1 MKVHDGSRRFM
12 TVHKS
17 SGWVLLVNDG
27 SRLFMMVLL
36 LSLLLLS
43 FSFIFFLL
51 AVSVFVVGGFED
63 KYIDITISRCLEI
76 F

>member
-12 TVHKS
+12 TVHES

-27 SRLFMMVLL
+27 SWLFMMVLL

-43 FSFIFFLL
+43 FFFIFLLL
-51 AVSVFVVGGFED
+51 AVSVFVVGGSED
-63 KYIDITISRCLEI
+63 KYIDTTISRCLEI